1 MYATSFRTGTI
12 LETFE
17 VVEMGGE
24 GDPSAEPGG
33 ASKRRKKVAFLEGK
47 IA

>member
-1 MYATSFRTGTI
+1 MTSFRAGTI

-17 VVEMGGE
+17 VVERGGE
-24 GDPSAEPGG
+24 ADPSAEPGG

-47 IA
+47 MA